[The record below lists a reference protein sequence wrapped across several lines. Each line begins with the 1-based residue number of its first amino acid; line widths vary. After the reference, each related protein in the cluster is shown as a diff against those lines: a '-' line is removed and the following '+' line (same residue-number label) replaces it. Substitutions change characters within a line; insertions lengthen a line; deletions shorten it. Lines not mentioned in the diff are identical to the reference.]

1 MSEIFRVGIGLNEE
15 RTITDGSRHLQ
26 LYCKLLSD
34 LGITEQCA
42 VRMCDGFMVKER
54 GRREEWSGT
63 IMIDVNQWSLS

>member
-1 MSEIFRVGIGLNEE
+1 MRKEQSQTAHDTCSSTVN
-15 RTITDGSRHLQ
+15 
-26 LYCKLLSD
+26 YC

-63 IMIDVNQWSLS
+63 IMIDVNQRSLS